1 MEGCLGTIRRHNRL
15 STSRKRIPAA
25 ILVLVLGVTLCL
37 PALAEAFRLTL
48 AWDPNTETDLAGY
61 KIYIGYAPKKY
72 SWIVDVGNR
81 TTGTVDNLVDGSVYY
96 FTLTAYNSKGLESG
110 FSNEIR
116 FPPWKYNA
124 YFPLVTAGPQ

>member
-1 MEGCLGTIRRHNRL
+1 LGTMRQDNPL
-15 STSRKRIPAA
+15 STSRKRILAG
-25 ILVLVLGVTLCL
+25 ILVMVLGVTLCL

-48 AWDPNTETDLAGY
+48 AWDANTETDLAGY

-72 SWIVDVGNR
+72 SWIIDVKNQ
-81 TTGTVDNLVDGSVYY
+81 TTGTVDNLVDGTVYY

-116 FPPWKYNA
+116 FPAWKYNA